1 MANLKTINEVQA
13 LKSVFYRFFEMKDVQ
28 GKDNAR
34 DKVLISMQVQETCL
48 NPYYNY
54 DEEDDKRLAEGMMDE
69 REPVYYASNYSSLL
83 D

>member
-1 MANLKTINEVQA
+1 
-13 LKSVFYRFFEMKDVQ
+13 MKDVQ

-54 DEEDDKRLAEGMMDE
+54 DEEDDKRLADGLVD
-69 REPVYYASNYSSLL
+69 
-83 D
+83 DIDD

>member
-34 DKVLISMQVQETCL
+34 DKVLISMQVPETCL

-54 DEEDDKRLAEGMMDE
+54 DEEDDKRLIEGMLDE
-69 REPVYYASNYSSLL
+69 SMPA
-83 D
+83 